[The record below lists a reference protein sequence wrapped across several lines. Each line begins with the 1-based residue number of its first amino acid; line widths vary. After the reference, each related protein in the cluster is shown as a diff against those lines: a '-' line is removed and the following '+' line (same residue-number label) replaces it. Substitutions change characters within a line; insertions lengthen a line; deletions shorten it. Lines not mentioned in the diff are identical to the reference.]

1 MSLRILYG
9 GTFDPVH
16 NGHLAVARAV
26 AEAFG
31 QTVDLV
37 PSADPP
43 HRSEPGAS
51 AEQRAAMLELA
62 VAGDSRLGID
72 RRELLRDGRSYT
84 VDTLRQVRA
93 EIGAQ
98 APLIWVLGADSIVQL
113 HTWKNWR
120 DLFAF
125 AHVLAVER
133 PELELDAQW
142 LRVRAPEVHAEIA
155 PRWREPRQ
163 LPLQPSGLFAPFPI
177 HPLRWESA
185 SKVRQRIA
193 ANESWEDLVCAP
205 VARYIRESKLYLP
218 A

>member
-16 NGHLAVARAV
+16 NGHLAVAHAV

-31 QTVDLV
+31 QTVDLL

-51 AEQRAAMLELA
+51 AEQRAAMLDLA

-98 APLIWVLGADSIVQL
+98 ASLVWVLGADSIVQL

-120 DLFAF
+120 DIFAF

-142 LRVRAPEVHAEIA
+142 LRTRAPEVHAEIA
-155 PRWREPRQ
+155 PRWCNPRQ
-163 LPLQPSGLFAPFPI
+163 LSQQPSGLFAPFSI

-185 SKVRQRIA
+185 SQVRQRIA
-193 ANESWEDLVCAP
+193 ANESWDDLVPTP
-205 VARYIRESKLYLP
+205 VARYIRENQLYLP
-218 A
+218 D